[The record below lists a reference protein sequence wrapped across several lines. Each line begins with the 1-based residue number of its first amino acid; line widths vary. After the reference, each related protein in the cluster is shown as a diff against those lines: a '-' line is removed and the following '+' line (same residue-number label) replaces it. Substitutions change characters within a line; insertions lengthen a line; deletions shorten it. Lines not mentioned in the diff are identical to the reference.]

1 MMTANTTASAR
12 RPLVPTVVRVVISAA
27 RSGMGYS
34 IRFAIAE
41 RLQSGFLTKGAAP
54 AQDRVPAAGRR
65 PVRRVRLPEAT
76 PRARMPGETGRHKPG
91 CLGTIERATINRV
104 EVG

>member
-1 MMTANTTASAR
+1 MTANTTASAR

-27 RSGMGYS
+27 RSGVGYS
-34 IRFAIAE
+34 
-41 RLQSGFLTKGAAP
+41 
-54 AQDRVPAAGRR
+54 VRR
-65 PVRRVRLPEAT
+65 PVRRVRPPDAT
-76 PRARMPGETGRHKPG
+76 PRARMPGETGRRKPG